1 MCSAVTTMLVCYAL
15 GSPDRDGNLDPA
27 RFADGAASAAGWIEK
42 VTGAM
47 RTTRILREMS
57 VETRELA
64 VPSVLERASTASAE
78 DDVLAAV
85 VPEIDE
91 TTRGMPATSAT
102 LRMVHASA
110 LHQLL
115 GLPPL
120 QPWCLTREQQNG
132 VLDALER
139 HPEQVSRIL
148 RGDRGG
154 TSGAVGEAVK
164 VLWAG
169 WSRDDVSTMLALSTT
184 DRDIPRVLA
193 TAVLRPLP
201 RPTARS
207 RLLEQLRARP
217 REDLP
222 AHAADAV
229 DAVFGAFVDCRVE
242 AHSDFDRIRH
252 PLSSA
257 EIALRDAS
265 RETFPALLRR
275 AAHQVGAG
283 DLDLL
288 SGLIALCIEPLPV
301 AHPTF
306 FAPTRWRFPA

>member
-1 MCSAVTTMLVCYAL
+1 MTPRAHVRSVASGLLDDRARNLGEQVEAGELTRDAAAAKILVAAVNSGVVASMCRRHYQRLADVWGSDEVCSAVTTMLVRYAL

-27 RFADGAASAAGWIEK
+27 RFADGAASAAGWIGK
-42 VTGAM
+42 VIGAM

-64 VPSVLERASTASAE
+64 VPSVLERASAASAE

-154 TSGAVGEAVK
+154 TSGAVAKAVK

-169 WSRDDVSTMLALSTT
+169 WSRDDAPIRGRRRSPSGG
-184 DRDIPRVLA
+184 PRCA
-193 TAVLRPLP
+193 
-201 RPTARS
+201 
-207 RLLEQLRARP
+207 
-217 REDLP
+217 
-222 AHAADAV
+222 
-229 DAVFGAFVDCRVE
+229 GGC
-242 AHSDFDRIRH
+242 IRG
-252 PLSSA
+252 
-257 EIALRDAS
+257 R
-265 RETFPALLRR
+265 
-275 AAHQVGAG
+275 
-283 DLDLL
+283 
-288 SGLIALCIEPLPV
+288 
-301 AHPTF
+301 
-306 FAPTRWRFPA
+306 